1 MESNN
6 RIQKQRVPYVDM
18 AKGILILMVMIG
30 HMQNVCKE
38 LSVHDEVF
46 ATIDHL
52 EWFWGP
58 FFMPAFFVITGFCS
72 NFNKPFKSFLISNVK
87 GILIPAFTLGILARW
102 IGLLNVPDV
111 SLHSLFSLGVK
122 NFIINGGSFWFLAA
136 LFLSKLTFYVISKFL
151 SNLKVVGI
159 IVIILHIVGFYMF
172 ENSICRNYWYFQ
184 HSMMLTIYL
193 YVGQRIKE
201 SKILFDS
208 KKLTLSLWG
217 GYLITVSIILILG
230 YESPHIAHN
239 VTITNITFIPHFM
252 FSIWGAILILVTAK
266 QFKTIKVIC
275 YLGKNSL
282 IYYCLHINLLF
293 LIVTLY
299 GGMLGRS
306 LLFSIFCW
314 LTTIV
319 SVVLLC
325 TIASY
330 VLNTKY
336 INYILGK
343 F

>member
-6 RIQKQRVPYVDM
+6 RIQKHRVPYVDM

-87 GILIPAFTLGILARW
+87 GILIPAFTLGILEKW
-102 IGLLNVPDV
+102 IGLVYVPDV
-111 SLHSLFSLGVK
+111 CLHSFFSLGIK

-151 SNLKVVGI
+151 RNLKVVGI
-159 IVIILHIVGFYMF
+159 IVIILHILGFYMF

-193 YVGQRIKE
+193 FVGQ
-201 SKILFDS
+201 ILKGYNIFFDS
-208 KKLTLSLWG
+208 KKITMSLWG
-217 GYLITVSIILILG
+217 GYLVAVGVILLLG
-230 YESPHIAHN
+230 CESPHIAHN

-266 QFKTIKVIC
+266 QIKTIKVIC
-275 YLGKNSL
+275 YFGKNSL

-306 LLFSIFCW
+306 LLFSISCW
-314 LTTIV
+314 LMIII

-330 VLNTKY
+330 VLNRKY
-336 INYILGK
+336 INFILGK